1 MATEALDLP
10 EKNTW
15 QVVKFNQAADGVLLA
30 SFTDRDSDEVF
41 EGVTYTSE
49 PSMEVALA
57 ENDGMLS
64 SDTPTKITLPAA
76 PIAASVAFQTF
87 LDRISS
93 GQPYQTVEVNIA
105 EITKGDGGT
114 VSALKTFR
122 GECAFLDVNSKD
134 DKDILVFEVLTDK
147 QKLQPI
153 KLGMPAEQQCVN
165 ALGDVRC
172 KLDLSPFTYNVTISD
187 IDSKV
192 VTVSGIPDGLVD
204 RLFMAGFLEFETL
217 RIRIHNWR
225 NEVEGDKT
233 KLFMQERPPSHWDGE
248 VVVLKAGCDKSKET
262 CEGTFNNLDEFNGWG
277 YAMPDYHPVY
287 EDGGGRQVGSV

>member
-15 QVVKFNQAADGVLLA
+15 QVVKFNHAADGVLLA
-30 SFTDRDSDEVF
+30 AFTDRDSDEVF

-49 PSMEVALA
+49 PSMEVKLA

-64 SDTPTKITLPAA
+64 SDTPTKITLPNT
-76 PIAASVAFQTF
+76 PIAADATAQTF

-93 GQPYQTVEVNIA
+93 GQPYQTVEVNVA
-105 EITKGDGGT
+105 EITVGDGGT
-114 VSALKTFR
+114 KSVLKTFR
-122 GECAFLDVNSKD
+122 GEAVFLDVNSKE

-153 KLGMPAEQQCVN
+153 KLGLPVEVQCIN
-165 ALGDVRC
+165 ALGDARC
-172 KLDLSPFTYNVTISD
+172 KVNLSPFSWNLTITD

-192 VTVSGIPDGLVD
+192 VTATGMPDGQVD
-204 RLFMAGFLEFETL
+204 RLMMAGFFEFETL

-233 KLFMQERPPSHWDGE
+233 IFYLQERPPSHWLNE
-248 VVVLKAGCDKSKET
+248 VVAATAGCDKSVET
-262 CEGTFNNLDEFNGWG
+262 CRAVYNQEAEFNGWG
-277 YAMPDYHPVY
+277 YAMPEYHPVY
-287 EDGGGRQVGSV
+287 EDGGSRQ

>member
-15 QVVKFNQAADGVLLA
+15 QVVKFNHAADGVLLA
-30 SFTDRDSDEVF
+30 AFTDRDSDEVF

-64 SDTPTKITLPAA
+64 SDTPTKVTLPAS
-76 PIAASVAFQTF
+76 PLAAGATAQTF

-93 GQPYQTVEVNIA
+93 GQPYQTVEVNVA
-105 EITKGDGGT
+105 EITTGDGGT
-114 VSALKTFR
+114 TSALKTFR
-122 GECAFLDVNSKD
+122 GECAFLDVNSKEN
-134 DKDILVFEVLTDK
+134 KDILVFEVLTDK

-153 KLGMPAEQQCVN
+153 KMGLPAEVQCIN
-165 ALGDVRC
+165 ALGDARC
-172 KLDLSPFTYNVTISD
+172 QVNLSAFRYNLTITD
-187 IDSKV
+187 IDNKV
-192 VTVSGIPDGLVD
+192 VTATGLPDGLTD
-204 RLFMAGFLEFETL
+204 RLFMGGFFEFETL

-233 KLFMQERPPSHWDGE
+233 IFYMQERPPTHWDSE
-248 VVVLKAGCDKSKET
+248 VIVCTAGCDKSIET
-262 CEGTFNNLDEFNGWG
+262 CRAVYSNEDEFNGWG
-277 YAMPDYHPVY
+277 YAMPEYHPVY
-287 EDGGGRQVGSV
+287 EDGGGRQ